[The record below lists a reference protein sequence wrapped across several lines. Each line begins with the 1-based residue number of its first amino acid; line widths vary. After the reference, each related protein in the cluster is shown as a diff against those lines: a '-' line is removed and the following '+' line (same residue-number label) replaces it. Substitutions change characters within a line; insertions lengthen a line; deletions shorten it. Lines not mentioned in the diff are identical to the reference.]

1 MTRRGFQVDY
11 DVAIIGGG
19 FSGSLTAAIL
29 AKQGRSVLL
38 IDNGTLPRFAI
49 GESSVPAGNMVLASL
64 ADQYDIP
71 AVKPLAKYGLWK
83 AQCSELACGLK
94 RGFSYFFHSRN
105 SEFNAGDDHANELLV
120 AASSNDEVGDTHWF
134 REDVDYFLVRIAQN
148 SGVDVIDKT
157 TVASLNRGDSKWYLA
172 LTSQSA
178 ITAKWIIDASGR
190 QQVTTRLLSE
200 SDGQLQPPG
209 QATGLLHTN
218 TRAIYSHFENVG
230 SWQDLMIA
238 SHQGSSEYPF
248 NSDHSAQHHVLDEGW
263 MWLLRFDHGITSA
276 GIVMPGELAE
286 SEKPEAVWDSIIESY
301 PSIQC
306 LFRSA
311 SFAAKPGAILKSRR
325 MQFLNYPQGVSGLV
339 RLPSSF
345 GFIDPLHSTG
355 IAHNLIGI
363 ERTVHAF
370 ENHWAMGELDEEIE
384 AHEKMQFDEFLISD
398 YLIDLAYKCVASP
411 TAFES
416 ATMLYFA
423 AAIRYE
429 ENRSNCSAGSMGF
442 LCAHEPFWKDAL
454 SKAHAKCATLN
465 ISDSIHAQEFL
476 SYVQQVIDPYNTAG
490 LCRPELRSMY
500 AYTAAE

>member
-1 MTRRGFQVDY
+1 MDY

-19 FSGSLTAAIL
+19 FSGSLTATIL

-64 ADQYDIP
+64 ANHYDIP
-71 AVKPLAKYGLWK
+71 DVKPLAKYGLWK

-94 RGFSYFFHSRN
+94 RGFSYFFHSRD
-105 SEFNAGDDHANELLV
+105 SVFNAGIDHANELLV
-120 AASSNDEVGDTHWF
+120 AASSNDDVGDTHWF
-134 REDVDYFLVRIAQN
+134 REDVDYFLVNVARN
-148 SGVDVIDKT
+148 SGVDVLDNT
-157 TVASLNRGDSKWYLA
+157 TLSSLNREGSRWHMA
-172 LTSQSA
+172 LTNQSEVA
-178 ITAKWIIDASGR
+178 SKWIIDASGP
-190 QQVTTRLLSE
+190 QQVTTKLLSE
-200 SDGQLQPPG
+200 SDEEFQSPG
-209 QATGLLHTN
+209 KATGLLHTN
-218 TRAIYSHFENVG
+218 TRAIYSHFEDVG
-230 SWQDLMIA
+230 SWQDIMNA
-238 SHQGSSEYPF
+238 SHEDSSEYPF
-248 NSDHSAQHHVLDEGW
+248 NSDQSAQHHVLEEGW

-276 GIVMPGELAE
+276 GIVMPGEMAE
-286 SEKPEAVWDSIIESY
+286 SEPPETVWNSIIKGY
-301 PSIQC
+301 PSIQR
-306 LFRSA
+306 LFRTA
-311 SFAAKPGAILKSRR
+311 SIAETPGAILKTRR
-325 MQFLNYPQGVSGLV
+325 MQFLNYPQRVSGLV

-370 ENHWAMGELDEEIE
+370 ERHWAMDELDDEIE
-384 AHEKMQFDEFLISD
+384 AHEKMQFDEFIITD

-411 TAFES
+411 TAFEA

-442 LCAHEPFWKDAL
+442 LCAHEPFWKDAV
-454 SKAHAKCATLN
+454 SKAHSMCVNLN
-465 ISDSIHAQEFL
+465 ISDSIQALEFL
-476 SYVQQVIDPYNTAG
+476 SYVQQVIEPYNTAG